1 MGESVPDARE
11 FKQSLRLVSL
21 SQFQANIN
29 RGNYSAVD
37 ADHLV
42 QYCTEIKL
50 LENKNKSRDIQR
62 LESIENEIWDDWDEE
77 LHTPLMRMNL

>member
-1 MGESVPDARE
+1 
-11 FKQSLRLVSL
+11 LRLVSL

-37 ADHLV
+37 TDHLV

-50 LENKNKSRDIQR
+50 LENKNKSRDIQC
-62 LESIENEIWDDWDEE
+62 LESIENEIWDD
-77 LHTPLMRMNL
+77 